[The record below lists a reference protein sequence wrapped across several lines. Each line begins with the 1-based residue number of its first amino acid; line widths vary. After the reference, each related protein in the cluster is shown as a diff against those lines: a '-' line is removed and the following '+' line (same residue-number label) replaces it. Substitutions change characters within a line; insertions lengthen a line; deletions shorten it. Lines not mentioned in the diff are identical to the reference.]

1 MIALN
6 ETDPTAAEVP
16 FFLPLTADTF
26 TGPGLTGHVFV
37 LGEVQMKLPGAGWVS
52 VALTQIVE
60 KGYGRYAVRL
70 TSAQCTTSGVVYIRA
85 NVSGAQP
92 YSGVEEIGTAGGDI
106 IENDATARIP
116 FFLASRTDPVNTAIT
131 GWAFTTGEVRVCLPN
146 GTYADANVAN
156 VVEVGFGAYEL
167 VLTTA
172 QTAHRGKIFIYVLT
186 ATAQRYEAAATIL
199 SPAVGIGGTIGGGGT
214 GGSVASPSVPSPI
227 ATTASNYV
235 DHVAAA
241 LARLPMQ
248 YRSS

>member
-1 MIALN
+1 VIAAG

-26 TGPGLTGHVFV
+26 TGPGLTGHTFV
-37 LGEVQMKLPGAGWVS
+37 LGEVQIKLPGAGWVNADLS
-52 VALTQIVE
+52 AIKE
-60 KGYGRYAVRL
+60 KGYGRYVVQL
-70 TSAQCTTSGVVYIRA
+70 DSAQTTTPGVVYIRA

-116 FFLASRTDPVNTAIT
+116 FYLASRTNPVNTPIT
-131 GWAFTTGEVRVCLPN
+131 GWGFSAGEVRVCLPG
-146 GTYADANVAN
+146 GTYADAVVAN
-156 VVEVGFGAYEL
+156 IAEVGFGAYEL
-167 VLTTA
+167 ILTTA

-199 SPAVGIGGTIGGGGT
+199 SPAVGIGGTVGGGT
-214 GGSVASPSVPSPI
+214 GTIPSTAVTSPLSTN
-227 ATTASNYV
+227 AAGYV

-241 LARLPMQ
+241 LNRLPMQ